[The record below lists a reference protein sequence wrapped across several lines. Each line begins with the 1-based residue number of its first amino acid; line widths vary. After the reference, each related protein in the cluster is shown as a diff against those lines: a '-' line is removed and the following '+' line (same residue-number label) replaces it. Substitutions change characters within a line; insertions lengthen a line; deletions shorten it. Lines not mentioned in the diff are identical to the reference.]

1 MPFNSNIW
9 SWLTSRSVGALGSKY
24 APFVPSNIKTRML
37 IETGQITASDLAV
50 AVGLS
55 QTFKI

>member
-1 MPFNSNIW
+1 MPLLNNIW
-9 SWLTSRSVGALGSKY
+9 SWLTTKLIGSLGSEY
-24 APFVPSNIKTRML
+24 VPFAPGNTKTRML

-55 QTFKI
+55 QTLKL